1 MKHFYPKSQA
11 MQVGSL
17 LIWGLSILA
26 IRQGIGLDWES
37 GGLALASLLGLL
49 VAVYLTSGKR
59 LDLDVGR
66 GQVGVVWR
74 LAAVPLWRSSRK
86 IMAEQ
91 VELRPESMMGSDAVE
106 RNVVYDLVLVGR
118 EETAAEPI
126 SEDTALDLKEDQILF
141 TLAERRARAVAEAMD
156 LPVAV
161 RWDRIHDDVP
171 CDRRERGQWSQ
182 PFAYPESL
190 GDWRKWFK

>member
-1 MKHFYPKSQA
+1 MKRFYPKSQA
-11 MQVGSL
+11 MQMGSL

-37 GGLALASLLGLL
+37 GGPVLVVLLGLL

-59 LDLDVGR
+59 LDVDVGSE
-66 GQVGVVWR
+66 QVSVVWR
-74 LAAVPLWRSSRK
+74 LAGVPLWRRNRN
-86 IMAEQ
+86 IAGER
-91 VELRPESMMGSDAVE
+91 VELRPESMMGSGALE
-106 RNVVYDLVLVGR
+106 RNVVYDLVLAGR
-118 EETAAEPI
+118 EETGDGM
-126 SEDTALDLKEDQILF
+126 SEDAVLELKEDQILF
-141 TLAERRARAVAEAMD
+141 APAQRRARAVAEALD

-171 CDRRERGQWSQ
+171 CDKRERGRWSE

-190 GDWRKWFK
+190 GDWRKWI